1 MAVLT
6 SVFRFYR
13 LPNYTLRKW
22 FSLLAHFTWQEAASC
37 FFAVYILAA
46 LVLTRYYPLP
56 MLPRY
61 DYMLLFVVFMQVA
74 MVWLFKMETVDELKV
89 ICLFH
94 ILGTTMEIF
103 KVQMGSWSY
112 PGDAYS
118 KIMGVPLYSGF
129 MYASVASYITQAWR
143 RLHLQVENFPATWVN
158 VVVGSLIYFNFF
170 THHYT
175 YDIRYLLLLAVLLIY
190 WRTRVHFKIAGE
202 SFVMPV
208 TLAFLLTGFFI
219 WLAENIAT
227 FLGAWQYPNQAHNW
241 KLVHPGKVNAWL
253 LLFIVSFLIV
263 AQLKRMKAR
272 KAGYNDF
279 I

>member
-1 MAVLT
+1 M
-6 SVFRFYR
+6 R
-13 LPNYTLRKW
+13 LPNYPPRKW
-22 FSLLAHFTWQEAASC
+22 FNLFLQFTWQEAASC

-46 LVLTRYYPLP
+46 LVITRYYPLP
-56 MLPRY
+56 ILPRY

-94 ILGTTMEIF
+94 VLGTTMEIF

-112 PGDAYS
+112 PGEAYS

-143 RLHLQVENFPATWVN
+143 RLNIQVENFPATWVN
-158 VVVGSLIYFNFF
+158 VVVGNLIYFNFF

-175 YDIRYLLLLAVLLIY
+175 YDIRYLLLTAVLFIY
-190 WRTRVHFKIAGE
+190 WRTRVHFKVAGE

-263 AQLKRMKAR
+263 AQLKRIKAS
-272 KAGYNDF
+272 KTGYDDF

>member
-13 LPNYTLRKW
+13 LPSYTLRKW
-22 FSLLAHFTWQEAASC
+22 FSLFAHFTWQEAASC

-74 MVWLFKMETVDELKV
+74 MVWIFKMETVDELKV

-112 PGDAYS
+112 PGEAYS

-272 KAGYNDF
+272 KAGYSDF